1 MEMVPILSKPFQWT
15 TFRVFFHVRVTLYYD
30 FTTSFTVVFGSKDS
44 LPKETTHYTQI
55 ISIFYRRLFDFISI
69 CTH

>member
-30 FTTSFTVVFGSKDS
+30 FTTKRDGTAQVKSVDS
-44 LPKETTHYTQI
+44 T
-55 ISIFYRRLFDFISI
+55 S
-69 CTH
+69 